1 MQLPDTDGH
10 AVLRQLRANPS
21 TARIG
26 CIALST
32 NAVPEDIRTA
42 RAEGFDDHWTKP
54 RDLANT
60 MRALEALFGQP
71 TAAAA

>member
-10 AVLRQLRANPS
+10 AVLRQLRADPS
-21 TARIG
+21 TARIR
-26 CIALST
+26 CIALSA

-42 RAEGFDDHWTKP
+42 RAEAIDDHWTKP

-60 MRALEALFGQP
+60 MRALEALFGRP